1 MISPFH
7 HLLAICLLPGHHL
20 WRHSTVFAVRR
31 QKSKE
36 SNSVS
41 RPSVYRVVD
50 GRHHAQTTCWDHDL
64 TLHTIPLRNNL
75 APLGILPRL
84 MREGGSC
91 TPLTPFRLGSGASV
105 TIKFHQEYTIKC
117 TCRPEAHCRHGFPT
131 DGILRWARTDAAGKP
146 SVLTPSGRPALMMMS
161 QGSPYF

>member
-1 MISPFH
+1 MEPRIDVHAAKYQTAHANTYSSSYCF
-7 HLLAICLLPGHHL
+7 CLLPGCHL
-20 WRHSTVFAVRR
+20 WRHCTVFAVRR
-31 QKSKE
+31 QTSKE

-84 MREGGSC
+84 IREGGSC
-91 TPLTPFRLGSGASV
+91 TPLTPFRLLRVRHQDGPAERGLRGELAAQV
-105 TIKFHQEYTIKC
+105 TGP
-117 TCRPEAHCRHGFPT
+117 RPHPGGDRA
-131 DGILRWARTDAAGKP
+131 IRTPRPWPSAAP
-146 SVLTPSGRPALMMMS
+146 D
-161 QGSPYF
+161 